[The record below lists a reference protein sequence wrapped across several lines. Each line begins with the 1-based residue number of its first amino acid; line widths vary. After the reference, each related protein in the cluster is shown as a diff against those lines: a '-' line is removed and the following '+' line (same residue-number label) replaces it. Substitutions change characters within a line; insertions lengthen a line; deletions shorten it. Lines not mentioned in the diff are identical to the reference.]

1 MYIVEYK
8 RYSTLSYIIFPAGR
22 DKAVAQRGYGKRG
35 HMTTKECYELM
46 GADYEDVLGRLM
58 TEKLVKKFLYKFADA
73 KDMEELKTSLEAK
86 DYNTA
91 FRMAHNL
98 KGVCANLSITRLGA
112 SSSELCEELRDGNY
126 SDKVEPLLAAV
137 LADYEATLEAIKKLQ
152 AEEG

>member
-112 SSSELCEELRDGNY
+112 SVPNCVRNSG
-126 SDKVEPLLAAV
+126 
-137 LADYEATLEAIKKLQ
+137 TAITRTRWSPCWQRCWRITKPPWRP
-152 AEEG
+152 